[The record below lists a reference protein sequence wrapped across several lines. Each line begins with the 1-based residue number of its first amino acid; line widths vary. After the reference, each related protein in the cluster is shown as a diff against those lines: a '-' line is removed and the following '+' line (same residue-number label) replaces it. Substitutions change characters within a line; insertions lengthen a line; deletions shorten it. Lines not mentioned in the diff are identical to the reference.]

1 MDLQV
6 RRAIRHLREMLEARG
21 DDLKDF
27 PTDVEDDDELNEIR
41 STNKKFETD
50 RTAVFFALTKE
61 LMTSKDKKS
70 VMAQLKNPEEFIAAH
85 GAKTFILVFGD
96 TPASPVLQ
104 VIQDRNRDLAEL
116 GGGAAL
122 QYFTLAELQYNP
134 SKHVLVPKHEKLT
147 DAEAKQLI
155 QTYQLRSKS
164 QLPVILKTDIMARWL
179 GLKHGEIV
187 RITRIN
193 ENSGVYYY
201 YRCCV

>member
-21 DDLKDF
+21 DDLGSF

-85 GAKTFILVFGD
+85 GTKTFILVFGD

-116 GGGAAL
+116 GAAL

-134 SKHVLVPKHEKLT
+134 SKHVLVPKHEKLSEA
-147 DAEAKQLI
+147 DAKQLI
-155 QTYQLRSKS
+155 HTYQLRSKS